1 MTQKRYRKKIVNER
15 QVYYRIQNIRDSLI
29 DNNDGLNLQE
39 SIAIINGTVP
49 IAELNND
56 MPSPVIECSI
66 NSKLRYR

>member
-1 MTQKRYRKKIVNER
+1 M
-15 QVYYRIQNIRDSLI
+15 YYRIQNIRDSLM
-29 DNNDGLNLQE
+29 DNYDGFINLQE

-56 MPSPVIECSI
+56 MPSPVVESTI

>member
-1 MTQKRYRKKIVNER
+1 M
-15 QVYYRIQNIRDSLI
+15 

-39 SIAIINGTVP
+39 SIAIIDGTVP

-56 MPSPVIECSI
+56 MPSPVVVSSI

>member
-1 MTQKRYRKKIVNER
+1 M
-15 QVYYRIQNIRDSLI
+15 

-56 MPSPVIECSI
+56 MPSPIIE
-66 NSKLRYR
+66 YT

>member
-1 MTQKRYRKKIVNER
+1 M
-15 QVYYRIQNIRDSLI
+15 
-29 DNNDGLNLQE
+29 DNYDGFINLQE

-56 MPSPVIECSI
+56 MPSPVVESTI